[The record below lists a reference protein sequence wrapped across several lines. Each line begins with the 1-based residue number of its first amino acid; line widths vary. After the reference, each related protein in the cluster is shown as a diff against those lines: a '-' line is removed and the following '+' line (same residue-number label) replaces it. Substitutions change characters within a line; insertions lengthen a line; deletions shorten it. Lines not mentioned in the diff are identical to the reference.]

1 MADFTVFSLSILPTE
16 NLQNHFR
23 LDFLVFNFAFRT
35 NFARK
40 KRTAPQGWMLVTFRK
55 PERKKGR
62 KKNRYVCMENQKEE
76 GDCEHKMLK
85 SDFAFLRNFLAPL
98 EVDAQSSVLLLLLQK
113 TLDCS
118 SRTAWLICW
127 CSVCIFAQLLWPAL
141 WWGHMNLLELLV
153 F

>member
-35 NFARK
+35 NFASK

-118 SRTAWLICW
+118 SRTA
-127 CSVCIFAQLLWPAL
+127 
-141 WWGHMNLLELLV
+141 
-153 F
+153 